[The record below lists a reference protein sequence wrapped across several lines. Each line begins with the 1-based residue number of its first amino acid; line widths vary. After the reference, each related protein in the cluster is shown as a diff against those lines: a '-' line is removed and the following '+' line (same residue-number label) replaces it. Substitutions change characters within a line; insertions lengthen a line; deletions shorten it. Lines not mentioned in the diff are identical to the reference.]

1 MKRWDMKRRDLANLS
16 ILFVAFVLRTAWHLH
31 FGTADATPDT
41 AIYVETGSALFAT
54 GKMSSFLY
62 MPLYPVAIHL
72 LGISGIVWL
81 QILLSTFTVYL
92 VYLVAL
98 AIWNDR
104 NAALVA
110 AGACAVHPVLVYY
123 ANAPLTETPFS
134 FLVMAGLL
142 LLYRNRVV
150 FAALVFVLANLT
162 RPTLDLVYPLMF
174 AASALAAEPPR
185 MMLAARRVAIYLAVY
200 VALMSPWWLH
210 NYALYGKFVRLD
222 LAGGIT
228 AILENSKSFEAHGF
242 DWTVDPPWEAYGSI
256 ADPVERDRAMMTAG
270 IRYIFEN
277 PATWLHGAADRFL
290 RFFTPWPAPVT
301 PVRQKWII
309 SILTLPIFACA
320 FASLVIKFRNWRRL
334 LPVVLPVAFVI
345 AVHLATH
352 ANMRYRL
359 PIDPLLAV
367 IGAGFLPLLYGYLS
381 GWRAADSDANS
392 PA

>member
-1 MKRWDMKRRDLANLS
+1 MKRWDLKRWDLANS
-16 ILFVAFVLRTAWHLH
+16 AILLVAFLLRTAWHLH
-31 FGTADATPDT
+31 FGTADGMPDT
-41 AIYVETGSALFAT
+41 AVYIETGSALFAT

-72 LGISGIVWL
+72 LGVSAIVWL
-81 QILLSTFTVYL
+81 QILLSTWTVYL

-110 AGACAVHPVLVYY
+110 AGACAIHPVLINY
-123 ANAPLTETPFS
+123 ANAPLTETS
-134 FLVMAGLL
+134 FTFLAMLGLL
-142 LLYRNRVV
+142 LLYRSKIAL
-150 FAALVFVLANLT
+150 AALVFVLANLM
-162 RPTLDLVYPLMF
+162 RPTLDLVYPLIF
-174 AASALAAEPPR
+174 AASALAAEPPQA
-185 MMLAARRVAIYLAVY
+185 MLAAKRVAIYLAVY
-200 VALMSPWWLH
+200 VALMCPWWLH
-210 NYALYGKFVRLD
+210 NYALYGKFVRLN

-228 AILENSKSFEAHGF
+228 AILENSKSFEQHGF
-242 DWTVDPPWEAYGSI
+242 DWTVDPPWEPYGSI
-256 ADPVERDRAMMTAG
+256 ADPVERDSAMMTAG

-277 PATWLHGAADRFL
+277 PGSWLRASGDRFL

-309 SILTLPIFACA
+309 SILTLPILACA
-320 FASLVIKFRNWRRL
+320 FLSLAFNYRNWRRL

-359 PIDPLLAV
+359 PIDPILAV
-367 IGAGFLPLLYGYLS
+367 IGAGFLPLLYGYFS
-381 GWRAADSDANS
+381 RRRAVVAGR
-392 PA
+392 

>member
-1 MKRWDMKRRDLANLS
+1 M
-16 ILFVAFVLRTAWHLH
+16 
-31 FGTADATPDT
+31 PDT
-41 AIYVETGSALFAT
+41 ALYIETGSALFAT

-81 QILLSTFTVYL
+81 QILLSTLTVHL

-110 AGACAVHPVLVYY
+110 AGACAIHPVLINY
-123 ANAPLTETPFS
+123 ANAPLTETS
-134 FLVMAGLL
+134 FTFLAMLGLL
-142 LLYRNRVV
+142 LLYRNKVAA
-150 FAALVFVLANLT
+150 AALVFVLANLT
-162 RPTLDLVYPLMF
+162 RPTLDLVYPLIF
-174 AASALAAEPPR
+174 AASVLTAPPPL
-185 MMLAARRVAIYLAVY
+185 MMLALRRVAIYLAVY
-200 VALMSPWWLH
+200 VALMGPWWLH

-228 AILENSKSFEAHGF
+228 AILENSKSYEQHGF

-277 PATWLHGAADRFL
+277 PGTWLHGVADRFL
-290 RFFTPWPAPVT
+290 RFFTPWPAPAT

-320 FASLVIKFRNWRRL
+320 L
-334 LPVVLPVAFVI
+334 LSPGLQLSQ
-345 AVHLATH
+345 LAT
-352 ANMRYRL
+352 AAAGCSAGGIRYRR
-359 PIDPLLAV
+359 PSGDPCQHE
-367 IGAGFLPLLYGYLS
+367 IP
-381 GWRAADSDANS
+381 AADGSAAGGHWCRTFAAAALRIFQEAARRRSGPIIRATAPFTRLRWPPRATNCQS
-392 PA
+392 VI

>member
-1 MKRWDMKRRDLANLS
+1 MKRWDVANLL
-16 ILFVAFVLRTAWHLH
+16 ILLAAFVLRVAWHQH

-41 AIYVETGSALFAT
+41 AVYIETGNALFAT

-72 LGISGIVWL
+72 LGLSGIVWL
-81 QILLSTFTVYL
+81 QILLSTWTVHL
-92 VYLVAL
+92 VYVVAL
-98 AIWNDR
+98 AIWDDR

-110 AGACAVHPVLVYY
+110 AAACAVHPVLVYY
-123 ANAPLTETPFS
+123 ANAPLTETSFS
-134 FLVMAGLL
+134 FLVMAGLV
-142 LLYRNRVV
+142 LLYRNKVAA
-150 FAALVFVLANLT
+150 AALVFVLANLT
-162 RPTLDLVYPLMF
+162 RPTLDLVYPFIF
-174 AASALAAEPPR
+174 AASALAAPAPL
-185 MMLAARRVAIYLAVY
+185 MMLALRRVAIYLAVY
-200 VALMSPWWLH
+200 VALMCPWWLH
-210 NYALYGKFVRLD
+210 NYALYGKFVRLN

-228 AILENSKSFEAHGF
+228 AILENSKSFEQHGF
-242 DWTVDPPWEAYGSI
+242 DWTVDPPWEAFGSI

-277 PATWLHGAADRFL
+277 PGTWLHGVADRFV

-320 FASLVIKFRNWRRL
+320 LLSLAFNFRSWRRL

-367 IGAGFLPLLYGYLS
+367 IGAGLLPLLYGWLS
-381 GWRAADSDANS
+381 RRRAAV
-392 PA
+392 PGR

>member
-1 MKRWDMKRRDLANLS
+1 MKRWDMKRWDLANS
-16 ILFVAFVLRTAWHLH
+16 AILLAAFLLRTAWHLH
-31 FGTADATPDT
+31 FGTADGMPDT
-41 AIYVETGSALFAT
+41 AVYIETGSALFAT

-72 LGISGIVWL
+72 LGVSAIVWL
-81 QILLSTFTVYL
+81 QILLSTWTVYL

-110 AGACAVHPVLVYY
+110 AGVCAIHPVLINY
-123 ANAPLTETPFS
+123 ANAPLTETS
-134 FLVMAGLL
+134 FTFLAMLGLL
-142 LLYRNRVV
+142 LLYRSKVAL
-150 FAALVFVLANLT
+150 AALVFVLANLM
-162 RPTLDLVYPLMF
+162 RPTLDLVYPLIF

-185 MMLAARRVAIYLAVY
+185 AMLAAKRVAIYLAVY
-200 VALMSPWWLH
+200 VALMFPWWLH
-210 NYALYGKFVRLD
+210 NYALYGKFVRLN

-228 AILENSKSFEAHGF
+228 AILENSKSFEQHGF
-242 DWTVDPPWEAYGSI
+242 DWTVDPPWEPYGSI

-277 PATWLHGAADRFL
+277 PGSWLRASGDRFL

-320 FASLVIKFRNWRRL
+320 FLSLAFNFRNWRRL

-345 AVHLATH
+345 AVHMATH

-367 IGAGFLPLLYGYLS
+367 IGAGVLPLLYGYFS
-381 GWRAADSDANS
+381 GRRAVVAGR
-392 PA
+392 

>member
-1 MKRWDMKRRDLANLS
+1 MKRWDVANLL
-16 ILFVAFVLRTAWHLH
+16 ILLVAFVLRVAWHLH

-41 AIYVETGSALFAT
+41 AVYIETGSALFAT

-72 LGISGIVWL
+72 LGMSGIVWL
-81 QILLSTFTVYL
+81 QILLSTLTVHL

-98 AIWNDR
+98 AIWNDN

-123 ANAPLTETPFS
+123 ANAPLTETSFS
-134 FLVMAGLL
+134 FLVMLGLV
-142 LLYRNRVV
+142 LLYGNKVAA
-150 FAALVFVLANLT
+150 AALVFVLANLT

-174 AASALAAEPPR
+174 AASAFAAAPPLT
-185 MMLAARRVAIYLAVY
+185 MLAAKRVAIYLAVY
-200 VALMSPWWLH
+200 VALMCPWWLH

-242 DWTVDPPWEAYGSI
+242 DWTIDPPWVPYGSI
-256 ADPVERDRAMMTAG
+256 ADPVERDHAMITAG

-277 PATWLHGAADRFL
+277 PGPWLRGAADRFL
-290 RFFTPWPAPVT
+290 RFFTPWPAPST
-301 PVRQKWII
+301 PVWQKWII
-309 SILTLPIFACA
+309 SILTLPIFVCA
-320 FASLVIKFRNWRRL
+320 FLSLVFNFRNWRRP

-345 AVHLATH
+345 AAHLATH
-352 ANMRYRL
+352 ANIRYRL

-367 IGAGFLPLLYGYLS
+367 IGAGFLPLIYGYL
-381 GWRAADSDANS
+381 GRRRAVV
-392 PA
+392 PER

>member
-1 MKRWDMKRRDLANLS
+1 MKRWDMANS
-16 ILFVAFVLRTAWHLH
+16 AILLVAFLLRTAWHLH

-41 AIYVETGSALFAT
+41 AIYIETGNALFAT

-72 LGISGIVWL
+72 LGMSGIVWL
-81 QILLSTFTVYL
+81 QILLSTWAVHL
-92 VYLVAL
+92 VYLVGL

-123 ANAPLTETPFS
+123 ANAPLTETSFS
-134 FLVMAGLL
+134 FLVMLGLL
-142 LLYRNRVV
+142 LLYRNKVAL
-150 FAALVFVLANLT
+150 AALVFVLANLT
-162 RPTLDLVYPLMF
+162 RPTLDLVYPLIF

-185 MMLAARRVAIYLAVY
+185 AMLAAKRVAIYLAVY
-200 VALMSPWWLH
+200 VALMGPWWLH

-242 DWTVDPPWEAYGSI
+242 DWTVDPPWVPYGSI
-256 ADPVERDRAMMTAG
+256 ADPVDRDRAMMTAG

-277 PATWLHGAADRFL
+277 PGTWLRGAADRFL

-320 FASLVIKFRNWRRL
+320 LLSLVFNFRNWRRL
-334 LPVVLPVAFVI
+334 LPVVLPVAFVM
-345 AVHLATH
+345 AAHLATH
-352 ANMRYRL
+352 ANIRYRL

-367 IGAGFLPLLYGYLS
+367 IGAGFLPRLFGYFGRRRAVVS
-381 GWRAADSDANS
+381 GGNS

>member
-1 MKRWDMKRRDLANLS
+1 MKRWDMANS
-16 ILFVAFVLRTAWHLH
+16 AILLVAFLLRVAWHLH

-41 AIYVETGSALFAT
+41 AIYIETGSALFAT

-72 LGISGIVWL
+72 LGMSGIVWL
-81 QILLSTFTVYL
+81 QILLSTWAVHL

-123 ANAPLTETPFS
+123 ANAPLTETSFS
-134 FLVMAGLL
+134 FLVMLGLL
-142 LLYRNRVV
+142 LLYRNKVAL
-150 FAALVFVLANLT
+150 AALVFVLANLT
-162 RPTLDLVYPLMF
+162 RPTLDLVYPLIF
-174 AASALAAEPPR
+174 AASALAAEPPL
-185 MMLAARRVAIYLAVY
+185 MMLAAKRVAIYLAVY
-200 VALMSPWWLH
+200 VALMCPWWLH

-256 ADPVERDRAMMTAG
+256 ADPVERDHAMMTAG

-277 PATWLHGAADRFL
+277 PGPWLRGAADRFL

-301 PVRQKWII
+301 PVWQKWII
-309 SILTLPIFACA
+309 SVLTLPIFVCA
-320 FASLVIKFRNWRRL
+320 FLSLVFNFRNWRRL

-345 AVHLATH
+345 AAHLATH
-352 ANMRYRL
+352 ANIRYRL

-367 IGAGFLPLLYGYLS
+367 IGAGFLPRLFGYF
-381 GWRAADSDANS
+381 GRWRGVVSDGNS

>member
-1 MKRWDMKRRDLANLS
+1 MKRWGMKRWDLANS
-16 ILFVAFVLRTAWHLH
+16 AILLVAFLLRTAWHLH

-41 AIYVETGSALFAT
+41 AIYIETGNALFAT

-81 QILLSTFTVYL
+81 QILLSTLTVHL

-98 AIWNDR
+98 AIWDDR

-123 ANAPLTETPFS
+123 ANAPLTETSFS
-134 FLVMAGLL
+134 FLVMLGLV
-142 LLYRNRVV
+142 LLYGNKVAA
-150 FAALVFVLANLT
+150 AALVFVLANLT

-174 AASALAAEPPR
+174 AASALVGTPPR

-200 VALMSPWWLH
+200 VALMGPWWLH

-228 AILENSKSFEAHGF
+228 AILENSKSYEQHGF
-242 DWTVDPPWEAYGSI
+242 DWTVDPPWVPYGSI
-256 ADPVERDRAMMTAG
+256 ADPVERDHAMLTAG

-277 PATWLHGAADRFL
+277 PGHWLRGAADRFV
-290 RFFTPWPAPVT
+290 RFFTPWPAPST
-301 PVRQKWII
+301 PLRQKWII
-309 SILTLPIFACA
+309 SILTLPIFVCA
-320 FASLVIKFRNWRRL
+320 LLSLAFNFRHWRRL
-334 LPVVLPVAFVI
+334 LPVVLPVAFVV
-345 AVHLATH
+345 AAHLATH
-352 ANMRYRL
+352 ANIRYRL
-359 PIDPLLAV
+359 PMDPLLAV
-367 IGAGFLPLLYGYLS
+367 IGAGFLPLLFGYLS
-381 GWRAADSDANS
+381 RRSVVASGR
-392 PA
+392 